1 MDPLVSVILPA
12 YNSEKFI
19 GRSLGSALAQSYRRL
34 EVVVIDDGSTD
45 RTRKLVEEFADP
57 RIRYL
62 WQANAGQGPARNRGM
77 RQCTGDYITFLDAD
91 DCYLPTKVER
101 EVEFLERHSHYR
113 VAYCGVRF
121 FYSGQADRL
130 LKVKSKGRS
139 GNILPELMRDSFINP
154 NAVMLARE
162 VWERVGGFNETR
174 YFPEEWELYL
184 RIALAGYE
192 FGFIDEDLVV
202 VESRPGSNTTMAI
215 QPQLK
220 RNAIEMLE
228 RLMPKPVVVEN
239 IKCSVAPVVRE
250 MRLKLALAHLAN
262 SERREFLGAMGG
274 LLGSR
279 LLGYLAGLP
288 LLVVP
293 AAAVRAV
300 WSCNMRLRS
309 EIVYTR

>member
-45 RTRKLVEEFADP
+45 RTRELVEEFADP

-250 MRLKLALAHLAN
+250 MRLKLALAYLAN
-262 SERREFLGAMGG
+262 GERREFLGAMSG
-274 LLGSR
+274 LFGSST
-279 LLGYLAGLP
+279 LGYLAGLP
-288 LLVVP
+288 LVIIP
-293 AAAVRAV
+293 AAAVRAL
-300 WSCNMRLRS
+300 WSLNLRLRS
-309 EIVYTR
+309 EIVYAR